1 MTELARITPDAQKAV
16 LDVLND
22 EPLPQ
27 GYTGPDHESVDFGVV
42 RGLTPDLPIE
52 TTLKESVNAVVE
64 VVRVE
69 EIDNPLYEQQIRE
82 GKEPLKTAYVFTWRE
97 QPDGLFHRAIS
108 GNVPNMRCG
117 ALMAKMLMRFA
128 TVEAKI
134 VAFDTKA
141 AEGYTFAG
149 KNADSAFGR

>member
-64 VVRVE
+64 VVRVD
-69 EIDNPLYEQQIRE
+69 EIDNPLYEAQLRE
-82 GKEPLKTAYVFTWRE
+82 GKEPPAKVWAFTWRE

-108 GNVPNMRCG
+108 GNIPNLRTG
-117 ALMAKMLMRFA
+117 HIMAKMLMRFA

-134 VAFDTKA
+134 VGFETKVA
-141 AEGYTFAG
+141 DGYTFAG
-149 KNADSAFGR
+149 KNAETAFGR